1 MVRDNTDVFV
11 IGNGD
16 IKSYNDLL
24 EMQKTGCDAFMIG
37 RATLGNPWIF
47 EELMGKNVEISRKDI
62 VLMILEHARRN
73 PDINYI
79 GLEVA
84 ESVLVRALEKLI
96 DEPLPNLILLHIDAF
111 KLNDI
116 FEDGEIDKLFLN
128 FSDPWPKSRHAK
140 RRLTCNNILN
150 SYRKAIKVNGSIE
163 FKTDNRKLFEY
174 SLLEFIHNGLKFNDL
189 SLNLHEDKEDI
200 ITTEYEDK
208 FTSKGNVIYFVEVLN
223 NEQ

>member
-1 MVRDNTDVFV
+1 MRLRKVKNALEKIQEFPNIVIQNATSNKGKWNEVFKNNNPIYLE
-11 IGNGD
+11 IG
-16 IKSYNDLL
+16 
-24 EMQKTGCDAFMIG
+24 
-37 RATLGNPWIF
+37 
-47 EELMGKNVEISRKDI
+47 MGKGKFIIEN
-62 VLMILEHARRN
+62 ARRN

-79 GLEVA
+79 GLELQ

-96 DEPLPNLILLHIDAF
+96 EEPLDNLVLLHEDAF
-111 KLNDI
+111 ELNNI
-116 FEDGEIDKLFLN
+116 FEDGEIDKIYLT

-150 SYRKAIKVNGSIE
+150 SYRKALKLDGTIE

-174 SLLEFIHNGLKFNDL
+174 SILEFIQNGLEFKEL

-208 FTSKGNVIYFVEVLN
+208 FVAKGNVIYFVEVKN
-223 NEQ
+223 NGK

>member
-1 MVRDNTDVFV
+1 MRLRKVKNALEKIQEYPNIVIQNSDSNKGKWNEVFKNDNPIYLE
-11 IGNGD
+11 IG
-16 IKSYNDLL
+16 
-24 EMQKTGCDAFMIG
+24 
-37 RATLGNPWIF
+37 
-47 EELMGKNVEISRKDI
+47 MGKGKFIIENAK
-62 VLMILEHARRN
+62 RN

-79 GLEVA
+79 GLELQ

-96 DEPLPNLILLHIDAF
+96 DEPVNNLVLLHEDAF
-111 KLNDI
+111 ELNNI
-116 FEDGEIDKLFLN
+116 FEDGEIDKIYLT

-150 SYRKAIKVNGSIE
+150 SYRKALKDNGTIE

-174 SLLEFIHNGLKFNDL
+174 SILEFIHNGLEFKEL

-208 FTSKGNVIYFVEVLN
+208 FTSKGNVIYFVEVKN
-223 NEQ
+223 NGK

>member
-1 MVRDNTDVFV
+1 MRLRKVKNALEKIQEYPSIVIPDAQSYKGKWKEVFKNSNPIYLE
-11 IGNGD
+11 IG
-16 IKSYNDLL
+16 
-24 EMQKTGCDAFMIG
+24 
-37 RATLGNPWIF
+37 
-47 EELMGKNVEISRKDI
+47 MGKGKF
-62 VLMILEHARRN
+62 ILEHAKRN
-73 PDINYI
+73 PNINYI

-174 SLLEFIHNGLKFNDL
+174 SILEFIHNGLKFKDL

-223 NEQ
+223 NAQ

>member
-1 MVRDNTDVFV
+1 MRLRKVKNALEKIQEYPNIVLQNATSNKGKWNEVFKNNNPIYLE
-11 IGNGD
+11 IG
-16 IKSYNDLL
+16 
-24 EMQKTGCDAFMIG
+24 
-37 RATLGNPWIF
+37 
-47 EELMGKNVEISRKDI
+47 MGKGKFIIEN
-62 VLMILEHARRN
+62 ARRN

-79 GLEVA
+79 GLELQ

-96 DEPLPNLILLHIDAF
+96 EEPLDNLVLLHEDAF
-111 KLNDI
+111 ELNNI
-116 FEDGEIDKLFLN
+116 FEDGEIDKIYLT

-150 SYRKAIKVNGSIE
+150 SYRKALKSDGTIE

-174 SLLEFIHNGLKFNDL
+174 SILEFIQNGLEFKEL

-208 FTSKGNVIYFVEVLN
+208 FVAKGNVIYFVEVKN
-223 NEQ
+223 NGK

>member
-1 MVRDNTDVFV
+1 MRLRKVKNALEKIQEYPNIVIQSASLYQGKWNTLFKNNNPIYLE
-11 IGNGD
+11 IG
-16 IKSYNDLL
+16 
-24 EMQKTGCDAFMIG
+24 
-37 RATLGNPWIF
+37 
-47 EELMGKNVEISRKDI
+47 MGKGKFIIENAK
-62 VLMILEHARRN
+62 RN

-79 GLEVA
+79 GLELQ

-96 DEPLPNLILLHIDAF
+96 DEPLDNLLLLHEDAF
-111 KLNDI
+111 ELNNI
-116 FEDGEIDKLFLN
+116 FQDGEIDKIFLT

-150 SYRKAIKVNGSIE
+150 SYRKALKINGSLE

-174 SLLEFIHNGLKFNDL
+174 SILEFINNGLEFKDL

-208 FTSKGNVIYFVEVLN
+208 FTAKGNVIYFVEVLN
-223 NEQ
+223 NAK